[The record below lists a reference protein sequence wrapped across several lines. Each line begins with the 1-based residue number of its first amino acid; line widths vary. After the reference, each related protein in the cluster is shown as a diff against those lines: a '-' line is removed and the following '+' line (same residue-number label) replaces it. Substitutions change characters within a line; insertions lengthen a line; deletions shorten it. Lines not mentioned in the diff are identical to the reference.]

1 MQAIGNENFDV
12 SIKIDSPVVATDA
25 GTSQGLMALTDNQN
39 FITFAL
45 TTDGTNIG
53 LQASTVTNGAAT
65 TVLDEVNFSL
75 YQNPIYLRLTRTGS
89 TYMAFSSL
97 DGANWTLATSLTD
110 AKAPTLIG
118 PFAGNYNS
126 TPANAVPVVMSV
138 NSFNIQ

>member
-1 MQAIGNENFDV
+1 
-12 SIKIDSPVVATDA
+12 
-25 GTSQGLMALTDNQN
+25 
-39 FITFAL
+39 
-45 TTDGTNIG
+45 
-53 LQASTVTNGAAT
+53 
-65 TVLDEVNFSL
+65 
-75 YQNPIYLRLTRTGS
+75 
-89 TYMAFSSL
+89 MAFSSV